1 MKIEIDVEQ
10 FANDIKSGKSIGGA
24 NGALGSLIKQ
34 LTEAALAAE
43 IDSHLAQDLNNNRRN
58 GYSSKTMKSDHGT
71 FELDVP
77 RDRNGNFEPEIVK
90 KNQTSMTSE
99 IEDKILSL
107 FALGNSYSQIAK
119 YIEDFYCVGFSK
131 ATISAVTDKII
142 PMLNDWKTRP
152 LESVYPF
159 VFLDAIHYK
168 VKEDG
173 KYISKAFYTVL
184 GVRVD
189 GKKEVLG
196 LYLNESEGA
205 KFWLQVLTD
214 LQNRGVKDIL
224 IASVDGLKG
233 FPEAINSVFP
243 NTEVQL
249 CIVHQIRN
257 SIRYVGSLNQKQFAQ
272 ELKSVYQA
280 FTKEEAL
287 YELDKLEEKWGKKYP
302 IVFQSW
308 RNKWENLT
316 VYFQYPEDIRR
327 VIYTTNII
335 ESVHRQFRKLT
346 KTKGAFPNDDSLL
359 KLLFMGIKNT
369 QEKWTMP
376 IKNWSL
382 TISQLA
388 IHFEGRLDDSL
399 NL

>member
-10 FANDIKSGKSIGGA
+10 FANDLKAGKSIGGA

-43 IDSHLAQDLNNNRRN
+43 IDSHLAKDLSNNRRN

-152 LESVYPF
+152 LETVYPF

-173 KYISKAFYTVL
+173 KYIAKAFYTVL
-184 GVRVD
+184 GVKVD
-189 GKKEVLG
+189 C
-196 LYLNESEGA
+196 SSR
-205 KFWLQVLTD
+205 F
-214 LQNRGVKDIL
+214 
-224 IASVDGLKG
+224 
-233 FPEAINSVFP
+233 
-243 NTEVQL
+243 
-249 CIVHQIRN
+249 IRTGCR
-257 SIRYVGSLNQKQFAQ
+257 S
-272 ELKSVYQA
+272 
-280 FTKEEAL
+280 
-287 YELDKLEEKWGKKYP
+287 
-302 IVFQSW
+302 
-308 RNKWENLT
+308 
-316 VYFQYPEDIRR
+316 
-327 VIYTTNII
+327 
-335 ESVHRQFRKLT
+335 
-346 KTKGAFPNDDSLL
+346 DS
-359 KLLFMGIKNT
+359 
-369 QEKWTMP
+369 
-376 IKNWSL
+376 
-382 TISQLA
+382 
-388 IHFEGRLDDSL
+388 DSFKVEIF
-399 NL
+399 